1 MTHLIL
7 QFSTPVIL
15 TTGQS
20 FVAAVHGQQAEDG
33 LWDGWIEFDPR
44 DGSEV
49 LRTPRETRQPNQTD
63 LEYWA
68 TGLTAAYLE
77 GALERAQNEGS
88 GNSRAADSI
97 VQPPSRAQFTAG
109 DPRTPAGSG
118 GSHHAVLNPFHV
130 YEQGEDVLR
139 KELAALGEEHVRA
152 ILVEYHLLPPDQQD
166 PESLGRTAMVGL
178 IVSGVKNSF

>member
-1 MTHLIL
+1 MAHLVL
-7 QFSTPVIL
+7 RFSTPVIL

-20 FVAAVHGQQAEDG
+20 FVAAVRGQQADDG
-33 LWDGWIEFDPR
+33 LWDGWLEFDPG

-49 LRTPRETRQPNQTD
+49 LRTPQETRQPNQAD

-77 GALERAQNEGS
+77 GALERAQRKQT
-88 GNSRAADSI
+88 GNPGAAADSI
-97 VQPPSRAQFTAG
+97 VQPPARGRVSTEDLPAQ
-109 DPRTPAGSG
+109 PVS
-118 GSHHAVLNPFHV
+118 SHRAVLHPFHV

-139 KELAALGEEHVRA
+139 QELAALDEKHLRN

-166 PESLGRTAMVGL
+166 SGSLGRTAMVEL
-178 IVSGVKNSF
+178 IVSGVKRSF